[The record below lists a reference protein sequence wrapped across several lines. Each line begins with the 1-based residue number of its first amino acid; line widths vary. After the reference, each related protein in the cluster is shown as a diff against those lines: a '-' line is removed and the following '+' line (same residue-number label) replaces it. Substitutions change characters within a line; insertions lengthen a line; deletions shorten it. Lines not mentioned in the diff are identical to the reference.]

1 MKSTKLFLTF
11 LIVAFVFGGLLF
23 AQETK
28 EESKTNKEVVSAQS
42 LSKETNAEDM
52 AEALKAI
59 PGVYI
64 RSGQINIR
72 DATSNK
78 ILILMDGQ
86 RMNNAQ
92 SGGYDVTTIPIDAIE
107 TVEVLRGGN
116 SARYGADAV
125 GGVVNF
131 ITKKAKEESK
141 MDIGLRATYGSF
153 NSQFYNVYTSN
164 TLDDFN
170 YYLSYKRRQ
179 SDGDY
184 KYIDFYGVEQTRQN
198 NYSKGDDG
206 LVKLGYKIQEN
217 SNLLFTGQLGQ
228 SDIGS
233 PGSVKGLK
241 NFVTPHATT
250 RTNNS
255 YFNLSY
261 NTKQIF
267 GNADLNANSYYQY
280 FRTRYDDP
288 DAWSPTGGGT
298 HSDHKVNA
306 YGLELTQ
313 NNPVIDLI
321 NLTYGYAYRHD
332 NAISTSV
339 GDKNRSTH
347 SAHLSANVGFKNVGF
362 FFDNISIVP
371 AVRYDASSDFD
382 KVFSPKISF
391 MLASTDDYAF
401 NISTHWSK
409 SYRAPTFNDLWW
421 PEDAYTVGNP
431 NVKPEYGTTIEVGYG
446 VTLPFINAQIRMNYF
461 NSNITDQIIW
471 SPRASDNKW
480 MPTNVDKSLTS
491 GLESYIGIKFLEN
504 KLKFEINH
512 TYMDARDKSGKA
524 NDGKLL
530 IYRPFHKVDF
540 NTALTIDIFDVNVNY
555 QFLSARYVNTTN
567 TAALPDVS
575 RWNINVGANPN
586 LFDLKWMVRL
596 DVNNLFNKD
605 YRLNDGYPLPGREV
619 RMTIGLSLR

>member
-1 MKSTKLFLTF
+1 MKNTKQFLTF
-11 LIVAFVFGGLLF
+11 LIVAFVFCGLLF
-23 AQETK
+23 AQETTQEK
-28 EESKTNKEVVSAQS
+28 KTNKEVISAQS
-42 LSKETNAEDM
+42 LSKVTNAEDM
-52 AEALKAI
+52 AEALKSI
-59 PGVYI
+59 PGVYV

-72 DATSNK
+72 DATANK
-78 ILILMDGQ
+78 ILILIDGQ

-92 SGGYDVTTIPIDAIE
+92 SGGYDVTTLPIDAIE

-116 SARYGADAV
+116 SARYGSDAV

-131 ITKKAKEESK
+131 ITKKAKETSK
-141 MDIGLRATYGSF
+141 MDLGLRATYGSF

-184 KYIDFYGVEQTRQN
+184 KYLLLDGTEKTREN
-198 NYSKGDDG
+198 NYSKGDDF
-206 LVKLGYKIQEN
+206 LVKLGYKLPAN

-228 SDIGS
+228 SENGS

-241 NFVTPHATT
+241 NFATITPRALL

-261 NTKQIF
+261 NIPEVF
-267 GNADLNANSYYQY
+267 GKANLNANSYYQY
-280 FRTRYDDP
+280 FRTRFDDP
-288 DAWSPTGGGT
+288 DSWGGPTK
-298 HSDHKVNA
+298 SDHKVNA
-306 YGLELTQ
+306 YGVELTQ
-313 NNPVIDLI
+313 NNPVIENLL

-332 NAISTSV
+332 NANSTSI
-339 GDKNRSTH
+339 GDKDRSTH
-347 SAHLSANVGFKNVGF
+347 SGHLSANFGFKNVGF
-362 FFDNISIVP
+362 YFDNISIVP
-371 AVRYDASSDFD
+371 AVRYDAPSDFD

-391 MLASTDDYAF
+391 MVSSTDAYAL

-431 NVKPEYGTTIEVGYG
+431 NLKPEYGTTIEAGYG
-446 VTLPFINAQIRMNYF
+446 VTLPFINTQIRMNYF
-461 NSNITDQIIW
+461 VSEMTDQIIW
-471 SPRASDNKW
+471 APRADFKW
-480 MPTNVDKSLTS
+480 MPTNVEKSKTS
-491 GLESYIGIKFLEN
+491 GLETYIGTKVFDN
-504 KLKFEINH
+504 KLKLELNH

-540 NTALTIDIFDVNVNY
+540 NTALVIDIYEININY
-555 QFLSARYVNTTN
+555 QFLSQRYVDVKN
-567 TAALPDVS
+567 TAALSDVS
-575 RWNINVGANPN
+575 RWNMNVGVNPI
-586 LFDLKWMVRL
+586 LFDLKWMLRL
-596 DVNNLFNKD
+596 DLNNVFNKS
-605 YRLNDGYPLPGREV
+605 YRLSDGYPMPGREV
-619 RMTIGLSLR
+619 RMTVGLSLQ